1 MADGQVEAATVAEQI
16 YEARVRG
23 KSAAWCAQHF
33 NVTVDHVRTV
43 VAESEEKNPAE
54 IFSRA

>member
-43 VAESEEKNPAE
+43 VAESEENPAE